1 MNRALIPSAS
11 SMERIYNC
19 PGSWLLSLT
28 CPPEPE
34 SEDAAKG
41 RRIHDALF
49 SKDPSGLSFE
59 ESEVFDKCQQIA
71 RAAFEAWA
79 GDVAGANMRS
89 YTEHRF
95 ILFVDHVPY
104 LTGQTDVLIYDTV
117 LKKALILDYKTGHAV
132 LTQAE
137 ANLQLRAYAVLGK
150 NELDVQSVT
159 VGLVQPFASNS
170 CYTVTY
176 ENADLYRAFEEVKEK
191 IRAAYAPDAPRV
203 VGSWCQYCPAKGRC
217 PEFAG
222 SADAALQIV
231 PLEGLPGSLEVMD
244 YKAVD
249 RLVGMLKAVG
259 ILSDMVK
266 DKARRLLEAD
276 PKSLQNAFLGKAP
289 NVKQIDPRLTL
300 ERLSA
305 FGITAADLLDKVTQA
320 GITRA
325 LKAVGK
331 SDAEAKQILGE
342 LVADAPT
349 EPGTVPLK
357 LK

>member
-1 MNRALIPSAS
+1 
-11 SMERIYNC
+11 MERIYNC

-28 CPPEPE
+28 APEEPE
-34 SEDAAKG
+34 SEYAATG

-49 SKDPSGLSFE
+49 SKDPSALSFE
-59 ESEVFDKCQQIA
+59 ESEVYERCQQIA
-71 RAAFEAWA
+71 RAAYEEWI
-79 GDVAGANMRS
+79 GDVAGIDVRS

-104 LTGQTDVLIYDTV
+104 LTGQSDVLIYDKV
-117 LKKALILDYKTGHAV
+117 FKRALILDYKTGHAV
-132 LTQAE
+132 LTQAD
-137 ANLQLRAYAVLGK
+137 ANLQLRAYAVLAK
-150 NELDVQSVT
+150 NELDVSSVT
-159 VGLVQPFASNS
+159 VGIVQPFASNS

-176 ENADLYRAFEEVKEK
+176 DNADLYRSFEEVKEK
-191 IRAAYAPDAPRV
+191 VRAAYAPDAPRA
-203 VGSWCQYCPAKGRC
+203 VGGWCQYCPAKGRC

-244 YKAVD
+244 FRGVD
-249 RLVGMLKAVG
+249 RLVGMLKAVE
-259 ILSDMVK
+259 ILAEMVK
-266 DKARRLLEAD
+266 GRARVYLEAD
-276 PKSLQNAFLGKAP
+276 PKSLQNAFLGKTP
-289 NVKQIDPRLTL
+289 SVKQLNPALIL
-300 ERLSA
+300 ERLST
-305 FGITAADLLDKVTQA
+305 FGIGAAELLDKVTQA

-325 LKAVGK
+325 LKAAGK

-349 EPGTVPLK
+349 EPGTAPLK